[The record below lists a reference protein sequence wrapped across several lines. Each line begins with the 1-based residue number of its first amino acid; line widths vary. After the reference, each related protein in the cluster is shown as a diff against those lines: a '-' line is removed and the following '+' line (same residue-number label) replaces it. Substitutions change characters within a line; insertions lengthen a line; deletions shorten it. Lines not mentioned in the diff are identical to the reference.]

1 MFFLSLHGNPF
12 GDQGVTSI
20 VNAILENEASA
31 VSTLDVGDCGL
42 GNEGATQIAR
52 LLESNST
59 ITDLN
64 ISANRITHQGWQ
76 AISEALKKNTK
87 LRTLSLDYNQIT
99 DEDLAVLADGF
110 RHCTSLRSVDLEAN
124 RISDEGGRILLDVL
138 RGNEKIIDLTLM
150 PMNTI
155 DQNIL
160 DQIKEILDNRIRSRP
175 SSADSEGTP
184 T

>member
-1 MFFLSLHGNPF
+1 MFFFSLHGNPF
-12 GDQGVTSI
+12 GDQGVSSI
-20 VNAILENEASA
+20 VDAILENEASA

-64 ISANRITHQGWQ
+64 ISANQITHQGWR

-124 RISDEGGRILLDVL
+124 RISGEGGRILLDVL
-138 RGNEKIIDLTLM
+138 RENEKIIDLTLI

-155 DQNIL
+155 DQSIL
-160 DQIKEILDNRIRSRP
+160 DQIKDILDNRIRSRP
-175 SSADSEGTP
+175 SSADSDGTS

>member
-20 VNAILENEASA
+20 VDAILENEASA

-64 ISANRITHQGWQ
+64 ISANQITQQGWR

-138 RGNEKIIDLTLM
+138 RENEKIIDLTLM

-155 DQNIL
+155 DQSIL
-160 DQIKEILDNRIRSRP
+160 DQIKDILDNRIRSRP
-175 SSADSEGTP
+175 SSADSEGTS